1 MRRPYCGAM
10 PRLFVAVR
18 PPGDALDALV
28 ALPRPPIPGL
38 RWIDPRRLHVTMRFL
53 GDADEEAALAALG
66 GERFPVAGVTLG
78 PGVERLGRGVLVVPA
93 AGLEDLATAIAAAT
107 ARIGQPP
114 PDRPFVG
121 HVTVARYRG
130 TPPAGY
136 APPIRATF
144 TATEIALVCS
154 DPPGTYRNVA
164 TFALH

>member
-1 MRRPYCGAM
+1 M
-10 PRLFVAVR
+10 PRLFVAVW

-28 ALPRPPIPGL
+28 ALPRPTIPGL
-38 RWIDPRRLHVTMRFL
+38 RWTDPRRLHVTMRFL
-53 GDADEEAALAALG
+53 GEAEEAEAVAALG
-66 GERFPVAGVTLG
+66 GARLPAAHVTLG

-93 AGLEDLATAIAAAT
+93 AGLEDLASAIVAAT

-114 PDRPFVG
+114 PDRPFAG

-130 TPPAGY
+130 RPPAGY
-136 APPIRATF
+136 APPIRAAF
-144 TATEIALVCS
+144 TTTEVALVCS